1 MSLTGSV
8 VFCHLLIVWFSV
20 TYWLWFY
27 VTYWQCG
34 ILSLTDCVV
43 FCHLLTVWFSV
54 TYWLCGFLSL
64 TDSVV
69 FCHLLTVWFSV
80 TYWQCGFSFYCWR
93 WAILFYLFLLFQQ
106 YYMYIICWLNR
117 TLSKPKTCLN
127 QTHFTVPSTKCL
139 CNFNLSKPNTCLKW
153 TNSTV
158 PKGFSLDR
166 FHCCIGIHDSNM
178 ILNKHWSI
186 QSENRTETGF
196 GLVVMVSN
204 ATFNNI
210 SVISRQSVSLVE
222 ETGVPR
228 KKQPTCC

>member
-1 MSLTGSV
+1 MPKPDRLYSP
-8 VFCHLLIVWFSV
+8 I
-20 TYWLWFY
+20 YW
-27 VTYWQCG
+27 
-34 ILSLTDCVV
+34 
-43 FCHLLTVWFSV
+43 
-54 TYWLCGFLSL
+54 
-64 TDSVV
+64 
-69 FCHLLTVWFSV
+69 
-80 TYWQCGFSFYCWR
+80 
-93 WAILFYLFLLFQQ
+93 
-106 YYMYIICWLNR
+106 

-127 QTHFTVPSTKCL
+127 QTGFTVLSTEPWVNQKPAKPDRLYSFIYWTLSKPITCLNQTGFTVPSTKCL

-153 TNSTV
+153 TNSSV

-228 KKQPTCC
+228 KKQPTCCKSLTILYWQTITKCCIKYTSSEQDSNSQR